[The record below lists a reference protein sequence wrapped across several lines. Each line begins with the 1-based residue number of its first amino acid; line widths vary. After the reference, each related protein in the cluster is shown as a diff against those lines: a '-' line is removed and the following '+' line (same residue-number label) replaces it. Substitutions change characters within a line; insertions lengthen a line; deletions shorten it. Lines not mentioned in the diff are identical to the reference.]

1 MWFNVEWEVSTLRIE
16 QSSSSK
22 ELSWLQFVVHFAVQ
36 SLAKIANGWVF
47 IKFLLQMFK
56 TNYSDRERYKTFIV
70 QIPCRKM
77 KIFYVCL
84 NDFGKDCFLRDLKV
98 LINIVFAYLPCILS
112 AWEISLPANFHLAA
126 FIPVNISSRYMTTN
140 FCSYVTAI

>member
-1 MWFNVEWEVSTLRIE
+1 MEWEVSTLRIE

-22 ELSWLQFVVHFAVQ
+22 ELSWLQLVVHFAVQ
-36 SLAKIANGWVF
+36 TLAKIAKGGVF

-77 KIFYVCL
+77 KIFLFV
-84 NDFGKDCFLRDLKV
+84 
-98 LINIVFAYLPCILS
+98 
-112 AWEISLPANFHLAA
+112 
-126 FIPVNISSRYMTTN
+126 
-140 FCSYVTAI
+140 